1 MWGTEVAFLLQSVL
15 PREEVCR
22 KMCRLMG
29 YVSSSPES
37 FGEVVGENL
46 QEFIEL
52 SSVHCDGWGITALNR
67 SDGQAQLVKAPEIAR
82 SSDNFKSALNNT
94 NADGALMHFRWAT
107 SGLPVSE
114 ENTHPF
120 THDGYTFI
128 HNGAIYPP
136 SALEGLIA
144 PKYKGAIIGQ
154 TDSER
159 YFYFLL
165 TEIDSLGLVEGVT
178 SAVRKIKEHY
188 DFSSIN
194 AMLMSDQFFITICE
208 HDPARKPDWAVAGYY
223 DLFYKSEQGQVV
235 VASSGWDQAGWAN
248 LPNHHMLVVDR
259 STLKSQV
266 LAL

>member
-1 MWGTEVAFLLQSVL
+1 
-15 PREEVCR
+15 
-22 KMCRLMG
+22 MCRLMG
-29 YVSSSPES
+29 FVSSQPES
-37 FGEVVGENL
+37 FAQAVGENL
-46 QEFIEL
+46 NEFIHL
-52 SSVHCDGWGITALNR
+52 STVHCDGWGIATLDHSSSHTHLSR
-67 SDGQAQLVKAPEIAR
+67 APELAET
-82 SSDNFKSALNNT
+82 SSEFAKALAST
-94 NADGALMHFRWAT
+94 ESDGALLHLRWAT
-107 SGLPVSE
+107 SGIPVSE
-114 ENTHPF
+114 NNTHPF
-120 THDGYTFI
+120 THEGFTFI

-136 SALEGLIA
+136 SALESLIA

-194 AMLMSDQFFITICE
+194 AMLMTDQFFITICE

>member
-1 MWGTEVAFLLQSVL
+1 
-15 PREEVCR
+15 
-22 KMCRLMG
+22 MCRLMG
-29 YVSSSPES
+29 FVSSQPES
-37 FGEVVGENL
+37 FAQAVGENL
-46 QEFIEL
+46 NEFIHL
-52 SSVHCDGWGITALNR
+52 STVHCDGWGIATLDH
-67 SDGQAQLVKAPEIAR
+67 SSSQAHLSRAPELAET
-82 SSDNFKSALNNT
+82 SSEFAKALAST
-94 NADGALMHFRWAT
+94 ESDGALLHLRWAT
-107 SGLPVSE
+107 SGIPVSE
-114 ENTHPF
+114 NNTHPF
-120 THDGYTFI
+120 THEGFTFI

-136 SALEGLIA
+136 SALESLIA

-165 TEIDSLGLVEGVT
+165 TEIDGLGLVEGVT
-178 SAVRKIKEHY
+178 SAVRKIREHY

-194 AMLMSDQFFITICE
+194 AMLMTDQFFITICE

>member
-1 MWGTEVAFLLQSVL
+1 
-15 PREEVCR
+15 
-22 KMCRLMG
+22 MCRLMG
-29 YVSSSPES
+29 FVSSQPES
-37 FGEVVGENL
+37 FAQAVGENL
-46 QEFIEL
+46 NEFIHL
-52 SSVHCDGWGITALNR
+52 STVHCDGWGIATLDHSSSQTHLSR
-67 SDGQAQLVKAPEIAR
+67 APELAET
-82 SSDNFKSALNNT
+82 SNEFAQTLASTES
-94 NADGALMHFRWAT
+94 DGALLHLRWAT
-107 SGLPVSE
+107 SGIPVSE
-114 ENTHPF
+114 NNTHPF
-120 THDGYTFI
+120 TYKGFTFI

-194 AMLMSDQFFITICE
+194 AMLMTDQFFITICE

-223 DLFYKSEQGQVV
+223 ELFYKSEQGQVV
-235 VASSGWDQAGWAN
+235 DASSGWDQAGWAN